1 MDIDDA
7 LRALLA
13 LVALPAELGSR
24 VIDTLFERFSE
35 VYCAGEIQQRG
46 LRRVHA
52 RTRACVSSVCLRV
65 RLLAHAPTLPSMRS
79 AVQRFTGLG
88 QLQFYSPSLDREF
101 AQNKRKAANI
111 EPCMH
116 MGLVACWVGFHEMY
130 VFSVK
135 RVLYYK
141 SWI

>member
-24 VIDTLFERFSE
+24 VIDTLFDRFSE

-65 RLLAHAPTLPSMRS
+65 RLLAHAPSMRS

-111 EPCMH
+111 EPCMQTP
-116 MGLVACWVGFHEMY
+116 
-130 VFSVK
+130 
-135 RVLYYK
+135 
-141 SWI
+141 